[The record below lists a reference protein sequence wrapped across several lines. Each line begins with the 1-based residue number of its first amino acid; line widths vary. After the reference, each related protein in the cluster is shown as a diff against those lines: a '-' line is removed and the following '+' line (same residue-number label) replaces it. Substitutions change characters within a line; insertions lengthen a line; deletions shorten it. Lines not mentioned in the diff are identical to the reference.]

1 MVKGARRPPSGSS
14 VLFRRE
20 SDDHRGPYNIVH
32 RVSSRSFN
40 TATALGFVIAALVL
54 YGRALNAG
62 FVADDWPFLAL
73 CDAAQSPAVLFE
85 PLVGRYLRPFVVLI
99 YCGNFQVFGLW
110 PLPYHV
116 SVVLLHA
123 LDTWLL
129 CLLATKLSGRRS
141 IGVLTGLL
149 FVAFAGH
156 SEAVTWIGGVADVV
170 LAPFILGAL
179 VLIAHGLEAE
189 RPARWLVPAAML
201 MPLGLLAK
209 ETAVVGPVLGA
220 ALCAFV
226 ASRSPSPRRA
236 IARGAAVLA
245 APATAVAA
253 YLLVRTTLFGSPVA
267 AYAELGTSTGMFFRQ
282 LRAFILRVF
291 LPAYSKLALAWAANT
306 DLLII
311 AAGAAVCVFAAVF
324 ARQRQH
330 RALVVF
336 TVAAI
341 AISLGPALPLTIS
354 LSTTET
360 ERVVYIPTAFGAL
373 LTVLVVDAL
382 VKSVVLQRA
391 LLIGLI
397 AAHAFMLQRF
407 NRNWIEA
414 GHAFGTIIRTFVE
427 TARAHDPGP
436 GGRFFILNLPDNVRG
451 AYVFRRGFYE
461 GLHFA
466 APDLERR
473 QKQIVS
479 ISSHTLWRAAEPVY
493 LAQTG
498 ALDFIIDV
506 APNRFLQTSP
516 PTRTFFQFLNW
527 HPQGYH
533 LRFADM
539 VGKGVVLHTSEGRV
553 RFVTDV
559 RGKGSPFGFI
569 DTPADG
575 ASCDTMLT
583 FAGWALDDEAVA
595 EVAIELSGED
605 GVRVPLGA
613 AAWAYNTRP
622 DVALLFEGTPHLD
635 RSGWSFA
642 LPCRRIAGGS
652 ARIHAVAIDA
662 RGNRT
667 ELGTRIVRTGP
678 RAPVMPRQ
686 P

>member
-1 MVKGARRPPSGSS
+1 M
-14 VLFRRE
+14 
-20 SDDHRGPYNIVH
+20 
-32 RVSSRSFN
+32 SSRTFKSL
-40 TATALGFVIAALVL
+40 TALGFALGALAL
-54 YGRALNAG
+54 YGRALHAG

-99 YCGNFQVFGLW
+99 YCGNFQLFGLW
-110 PLPYHV
+110 PVPYHV
-116 SVVLLHA
+116 TVVLLHA

-156 SEAVTWIGGVADVV
+156 SEAVTWIGGVADVI

-189 RPARWLVPAAML
+189 RPARWLIPAAVL

-220 ALCAFV
+220 ALCLYL
-226 ASRSPSPRRA
+226 ASRSANPRRV
-236 IARGAAVLA
+236 IGRGVAVLA
-245 APATAVAA
+245 APATAVVV

-267 AYAELGTSTGMFFRQ
+267 AYADLGTSTGMFFRQ

-291 LPAYSKLALAWAANT
+291 LPAYSKLALAWAANL
-306 DLLII
+306 DLPLI
-311 AAGAAVCVFAAVF
+311 ALGVAVCVFVIAF
-324 ARQRQH
+324 LRQRER

-373 LTVLVVDAL
+373 LTVLVVDGL
-382 VKSVVLQRA
+382 VKAVAVQRA
-391 LLIGLI
+391 LLFVLI

-407 NRNWIEA
+407 NRNWVEA
-414 GHAFGTIIRTFVE
+414 GDAFGSIIGTFVE

-436 GGRFFILNLPDNVRG
+436 GGHFFILNLPDNVRG

-473 QKQIVS
+473 QNYIVS

-493 LAQTG
+493 MAQP
-498 ALDFIIDV
+498 APLDFIIDV
-506 APNRFLQTSP
+506 APNRFVQTSP
-516 PTRTFFQFLNW
+516 PTRSFFQFLEW
-527 HPQGYH
+527 SPHGYH
-533 LRFADM
+533 LRFADT

-553 RFVTDV
+553 RFVTNV

-575 ASCDTMLT
+575 AACDGALT
-583 FAGWALDDEAVA
+583 FAGWALDDEAVTD
-595 EVAIELSGED
+595 VMLELSGED

-613 AAWAYNTRP
+613 ATWAYNTRP
-622 DVALLFEGTPHLD
+622 DVALVYEGTPHLD

-642 LPCRRIAGGS
+642 LPCGRLAGAS

-667 ELGTRIVRTGP
+667 ELGTRVVRAGS
-678 RAPVMPRQ
+678 RAPVTPR
-686 P
+686 

>member
-1 MVKGARRPPSGSS
+1 M
-14 VLFRRE
+14 
-20 SDDHRGPYNIVH
+20 
-32 RVSSRSFN
+32 SSRTFRSL
-40 TATALGFVIAALVL
+40 TALGFVVAALAL

-73 CDAAQSPAVLFE
+73 CDTAHSPAVLFE

-99 YCGNFQVFGLW
+99 YCGNFQLFGLW
-110 PLPYHV
+110 PVPYHV

-141 IGVLTGLL
+141 IGVLSGLL

-179 VLIAHGLEAE
+179 VLIAHGLDAE
-189 RPARWLVPAAML
+189 RPARWLVPAAAL

-220 ALCAFV
+220 ALCIFI
-226 ASRSPSPRRA
+226 ASRSATPRRV
-236 IARGAAVLA
+236 IMRGAAVLA
-245 APATAVAA
+245 VPATAVAA

-267 AYAELGTSTGMFFRQ
+267 AYADLGTSGGMFFRQ
-282 LRAFILRVF
+282 LRAFVLRVF
-291 LPAYSKLALAWAANT
+291 LPAYSKLALAWAANL
-306 DLLII
+306 DLPLIAFGVALCIFVI
-311 AAGAAVCVFAAVF
+311 AFL
-324 ARQRQH
+324 RQRER
-330 RALVVF
+330 RALVIF

-382 VKSVVLQRA
+382 VKAVALQRA
-391 LLIGLI
+391 LLTILI
-397 AAHAFMLQRF
+397 VAHAFMLQRF

-414 GHAFGTIIRTFVE
+414 GDAFNSIIRTFVE
-427 TARAHDPGP
+427 TARAHDAGP
-436 GGRFFILNLPDNVRG
+436 GGHFFILNLPDNVRG

-461 GLHFA
+461 GLHFV

-493 LAQTG
+493 MAQTG
-498 ALDFIIDV
+498 PLDFIINV
-506 APNRFLQTSP
+506 APNRFVQTSP
-516 PTRTFFQFLNW
+516 PTRSFFQFVDW

-533 LRFADM
+533 LRFADT
-539 VGKGVVLHTSEGRV
+539 VGKGVVFHTSEGQV

-575 ASCDTMLT
+575 ATCDGTLT

-595 EVAIELSGED
+595 EVTLELTGDD

-613 AAWAYNTRP
+613 ATWAYNTRP
-622 DVALLFEGTPHLD
+622 DVALVYEGTPHLD

-642 LPCRRIAGGS
+642 LPCGRIGAS
-652 ARIHAVAIDA
+652 ARIQAVATDA

-667 ELGTRIVRTGP
+667 ELGTRLVRAGS
-678 RAPVMPRQ
+678 RAPVTRQ

>member
-1 MVKGARRPPSGSS
+1 M
-14 VLFRRE
+14 
-20 SDDHRGPYNIVH
+20 
-32 RVSSRSFN
+32 SSRTFKSL
-40 TATALGFVIAALVL
+40 TALGFVVAALPL

-73 CDAAQSPAVLFE
+73 CDAGQSPAVLFE

-99 YCGNFQVFGLW
+99 YCGNFQLFGLW
-110 PLPYHV
+110 PVPYHV

-129 CLLATKLSGRRS
+129 CLLAAQLSGRRS

-189 RPARWLVPAAML
+189 RPARWLVPAAVL

-220 ALCAFV
+220 ALCGFV
-226 ASRSPSPRRA
+226 ASRSPVPRRV
-236 IARGAAVLA
+236 IMRGVAVLA
-245 APATAVAA
+245 APAIAVAA

-267 AYAELGTSTGMFFRQ
+267 AYADLGTNTGMFFGQ
-282 LRAFILRVF
+282 LRAFVLRVF
-291 LPAYSKLALAWAANT
+291 LPAYSKLALAWAANL
-306 DLLII
+306 DLLLI
-311 AAGAAVCVFAAVF
+311 AMGACALVAAFV
-324 ARQRQH
+324 RQRDR
-330 RALVVF
+330 RALVLF

-341 AISLGPALPLTIS
+341 VISLGPALPLTIS

-382 VKSVVLQRA
+382 VKSLALQRA
-391 LLIGLI
+391 LLLVLI

-407 NRNWIEA
+407 NRNWVEA
-414 GHAFGTIIRTFVE
+414 GETFSTIIRTFVE
-427 TARAHDPGP
+427 TARARDPGP
-436 GGRFFILNLPDNVRG
+436 GGHFFILNLPDNVRG

-461 GLHFA
+461 GLHFV

-473 QKQIVS
+473 QTNIVS
-479 ISSHTLWRAAEPVY
+479 ISSHTLWRGAEPVY
-493 LAQTG
+493 MAHT
-498 ALDFIIDV
+498 AADDFVINV
-506 APNRFLQTSP
+506 APNRFVQTSP
-516 PTRTFFQFLNW
+516 PTRSFFQFLEW
-527 HPQGYH
+527 HAQGYR
-533 LRFADM
+533 LRFADT

-553 RFVTDV
+553 RFVTEV
-559 RGKGSPFGFI
+559 HGKGSPFGSI

-575 ASCDTMLT
+575 AACDGTLT
-583 FAGWALDDEAVA
+583 IAGWALDDEAVA
-595 EVAIELSGED
+595 DVTLQMSGDD

-613 AAWAYNTRP
+613 ATWAYNTRP
-622 DVALLFEGTPHLD
+622 DVALAYEGFPHLD
-635 RSGWSFA
+635 RSAWSFA
-642 LPCRRIAGGS
+642 LPCARIAGAT
-652 ARIHAVAIDA
+652 ARVDAVAIDVS
-662 RGNRT
+662 GLRT
-667 ELGTRIVRTGP
+667 ELGTRVLRAGRRATVTP
-678 RAPVMPRQ
+678 R
-686 P
+686 